1 MLVNFEA
8 LNKSQIITEFGSSRV
23 AEELDTKAKNM
34 RNLIGRVHSLRLLGS
49 AALNA
54 CYVANGCGDLYYEY
68 GIHIWD
74 MAAACL
80 IAKEAGCI
88 VCDPENG
95 GPLNMLNRRIMIAA
109 SQQLIDEVIPLVQTV
124 FYPSD

>member
-1 MLVNFEA
+1 
-8 LNKSQIITEFGSSRV
+8 LNKSQIITEFGSSRM
-23 AEELDTKAKNM
+23 AAELDTKASNM

-80 IAKEAGCI
+80 IASEAGCV
-88 VCDPENG
+88 VCDPESG
-95 GPLNMLNRRIMIAA
+95 GPLDVLSRRIMIAA
-109 SQQLIDEVIPLVQTV
+109 SQDLVDQVRPLIKTV